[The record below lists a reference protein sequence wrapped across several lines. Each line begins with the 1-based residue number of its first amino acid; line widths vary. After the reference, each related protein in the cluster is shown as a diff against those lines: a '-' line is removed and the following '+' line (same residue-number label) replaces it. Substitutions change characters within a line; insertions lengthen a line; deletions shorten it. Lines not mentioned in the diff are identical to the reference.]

1 MAVIIQNSSCMPQ
14 GIEQAETST
23 GALCTTMSKAAMLL
37 LAIVLAA
44 TAPLA
49 DAQGKKTSPGK
60 PPKGPTEP
68 IITNPPLAP
77 FGLEAEVLSP
87 YQIRL
92 TWVDRAT
99 DESGYIIRRETE
111 GSESTV
117 IDLAADSEHYVDS
130 GLTAVTRHVYRVSA
144 YNDGGESAWQE
155 LEVVTPEQNPLS
167 LKDVP
172 VPVPSNLYAFLQG
185 DLNSPDAHEVE
196 LAAEATEAA
205 IALGKALF
213 WDMQVGSDD
222 LTACA
227 TCHFNAGADIRTK
240 GQLTP
245 SNTVFGDSSIAG
257 VPGPNDSPFNYGFA
271 PNFQLTFEHFPLH
284 RVDEPTADLD
294 QNQRWIL
301 MDTNDIVSS
310 QGVRHED
317 ALRKDKDPI
326 FFYKGSNT
334 RRVEPRNSPTAF
346 NAVFHVDM
354 FWDGRGS
361 FIFNGVSP
369 FGFRDPEAKVKRAS
383 VTGVDSVDVRIP
395 YAAHASQSVGPPLSR
410 LEMSGHVRNFNDL
423 AYKLL
428 DNSLVPLANQQI
440 HPADSVLGR
449 YASNETVEECSTTKV
464 RGKTTVT
471 CAQVEQSSP
480 GLNVSYR
487 ELIETAFEPEWRGG
501 PDVNA
506 PDLLVDNFPLFFG
519 LAMQLYQATLIA
531 DDTPYDRY
539 MGASINY
546 AAGGTP
552 RNPRPVAGVDNA
564 LTEQEKLG
572 LSVYQEVGC
581 ANCHA
586 LPETSNH
593 VVRLAGIKV
602 IEGGPLDPVNVA
614 VPTTLLELM
623 VMGDGTQGVYDRG
636 FYNIGVRPTEE
647 DIARDNN
654 APTGFPLS
662 YSKLAFLKWKDGSD
676 GFPRLPAYVAQ
687 FVPDTGVDAN
697 EDTIGLD
704 ALFGPN
710 GANGRVVTRGAFKT
724 PMLRNQ
730 EYQGPYFHSGADAT
744 LRHVVEF
751 YARGG
756 NFPQT
761 NKDDLDADM
770 GRIAQL
776 NVLNGP
782 ENEANVQALVAF
794 LGRALTDE
802 RVAKRKAPFDHPQL
816 FIPEGMTSAGKPET
830 LLELKAVG
838 ADGVTA
844 GIPRFLNLDPQT
856 L

>member
-14 GIEQAETST
+14 GIEQAEARKRASYSAT
-23 GALCTTMSKAAMLL
+23 SKAVMLL
-37 LAIVLAA
+37 LAVVLAA
-44 TAPLA
+44 VAPLA
-49 DAQGKKTSPGK
+49 DAQSKKTSPGK

-68 IITNPPLAP
+68 AIPNPPLAP
-77 FGLEAEVLSP
+77 YGLEAEILSP

-92 TWVDRAT
+92 SWVDRAT

-117 IDLAADSEHYVDS
+117 VNLAADSEHFIDS
-130 GLTAVTRHVYRVSA
+130 GLTAITRHVYRVSA
-144 YNDGGESAWQE
+144 YNDGGESPWQE
-155 LEVVTPEQNPLS
+155 LVVVTPEQEPLS

-172 VPVPSNLYAFLQG
+172 VPVPTNLYAFLQG
-185 DLNSPDAHEVE
+185 DMNSLDSHDVA
-196 LAAEATEAA
+196 LATEATEAA

-227 TCHFNAGADIRTK
+227 SCHFNAGADIRTK

-271 PNFQLTFEHFPLH
+271 PNFQLKTEHFPLH

-294 QNQRWIL
+294 QDQRWIL

-326 FFYKGSNT
+326 FYYKGSNT

-346 NAVFHVDM
+346 NAVFNVDM

-361 FIFNGVSP
+361 FIFNGINP
-369 FGFRDPEAKVKRAS
+369 FGFRDPDAKVKRAS
-383 VTGVDSVDVRIP
+383 GATVESIDVRIP
-395 YAAHASQSVGPPLSR
+395 YGAHASQSVGPPLSR
-410 LEMSGHVRNFNDL
+410 LEMSGHVRNFTDL
-423 AYKLL
+423 AHKLL
-428 DNSLVPLANQQI
+428 NANLVPLAAQEI

-449 YASNETVEECSTTKV
+449 YAFNETVEECSTTKV
-464 RGKTTVT
+464 RGKTTVS
-471 CAQVEQSSP
+471 CAQVQKSSP
-480 GLNVSYR
+480 GLNISYR
-487 ELIETAFEPEWRGG
+487 ALIESAFKAEWRGG
-501 PDVNA
+501 AEVNA
-506 PDLLVDNFPLFFG
+506 PDLMVDNFPLFFG
-519 LAMQLYQATLIA
+519 LAMQLYQATLVS

-546 AAGGTP
+546 PAGGTP

-564 LTEQEKLG
+564 LTEQEKHG
-572 LSVYQEVGC
+572 LAVYQDVGC
-581 ANCHA
+581 GSCHA

-602 IEGGPLDPVNVA
+602 TEGGPLDPVNVA

-623 VMGDGTQGVYDRG
+623 VMGDGAQGVYDRG
-636 FYNIGVRPTEE
+636 FYNIGARPTEE
-647 DIARDNN
+647 DIARGNN

-676 GFPRLPAYVAQ
+676 GFPKLPEYVAQ

-697 EDTIGLD
+697 EDKIGLD
-704 ALFGPN
+704 ALFGAG

-761 NKDDLDADM
+761 NKDNLDADM
-770 GRIAQL
+770 GRIAEL
-776 NVLNGP
+776 NVLNGA

-802 RVAKRKAPFDHPQL
+802 RVTNRKAPFDHPQL
-816 FIPEGMTSAGKPET
+816 FIPEGMTSAGKPEI

-838 ADGVTA
+838 AGGVTA
-844 GIPRFLNLDPQT
+844 GIPRFLNLDPQSP
-856 L
+856 